1 MIDPDNFDKKLI
13 DKISTGCSL
22 MIEGILVDSIG
33 KGQKV
38 EIIVNKLKIYGEC
51 NPDEY
56 PIQPKKHSFEFLREK
71 AHLRIRTST
80 FASVMRIR
88 SVANYAIH
96 DFFRK
101 ENFFCV
107 HTPIITG
114 SDAEGA
120 GQMFKVTTKKFQ
132 DYLLKNKSDNDY
144 SKDFFGKETFL
155 TVSGQLE
162 AETYAMGLSKVYT
175 FGPTFRAEN
184 SNTTR
189 HLAEFWMIEPEMAFF
204 SLEDNMDLSEKF
216 IKYILKFIH
225 DNCQIDLNFLNDRL
239 INEEKSLPQN
249 QRSEL
254 DLLERINFVISTKFK
269 RVSYTE
275 AHEILK
281 KSNMNKKKKFNYLI
295 DNWGTD
301 IQSEHERYLVE
312 KHFKCP
318 VIIYDYPSSI
328 KAFYMKQNKD
338 GKTVKAMD
346 VLFPG
351 IGEIIG
357 GSQRGFQ

>member
-1 MIDPDNFDKKLI
+1 
-13 DKISTGCSL
+13 
-22 MIEGILVDSIG
+22 
-33 KGQKV
+33 
-38 EIIVNKLKIYGEC
+38 
-51 NPDEY
+51 
-56 PIQPKKHSFEFLREK
+56 
-71 AHLRIRTST
+71 
-80 FASVMRIR
+80 
-88 SVANYAIH
+88 
-96 DFFRK
+96 
-101 ENFFCV
+101 
-107 HTPIITG
+107 
-114 SDAEGA
+114 
-120 GQMFKVTTKKFQ
+120 
-132 DYLLKNKSDNDY
+132 
-144 SKDFFGKETFL
+144 
-155 TVSGQLE
+155 
-162 AETYAMGLSKVYT
+162 MGLSKVYT

-204 SLEDNMDLSEKF
+204 NLEDNMDLSEKF

-269 RVSYTE
+269 RVSYSE

-357 GSQRGFQ
+357 GSQREEDFNKLLQKIKEMKIDEKELWWYLDLRKFGTVPHSGFGLGFERLIQFSTGMKNIRDVIPYPRTPQNASF